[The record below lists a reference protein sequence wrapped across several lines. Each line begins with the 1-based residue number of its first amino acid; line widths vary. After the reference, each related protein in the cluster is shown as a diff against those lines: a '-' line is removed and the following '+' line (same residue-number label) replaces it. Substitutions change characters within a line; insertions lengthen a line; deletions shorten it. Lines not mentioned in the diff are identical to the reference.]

1 MDHIKRTDGELFIDG
16 VSLTEIAE
24 EYGTPSYVYSE
35 SLIKQ
40 NLKEYTSSVRKEDK
54 ICYAVKSNSNLSILK
69 LLADNGSGFD
79 VVSGYELQWCL
90 IAGADPKKIIFSGV
104 GKTEKEISLALQNK
118 IFSINIESESEL
130 ERIIR
135 ISEALEIKADCFIRL
150 NPEISSESHPYIQ
163 TALKSSKFGVDTE
176 TAIRIAK
183 LIKES
188 KQVNLIGIASHIGSQ
203 ISKESL
209 VLENLDSLLKVLK
222 ILEKNDQKIN
232 FVDIGGGFGITYK
245 DEKNLS
251 PSKLLPK
258 IIDKV
263 GPNINIILEPGRSI
277 SGKAGILITK
287 TEYIKESKDQN
298 FIVVDAG
305 MNDLMR
311 PSLYE
316 AWHKIEPVILSKSP
330 TKYSYKLVGP
340 ICESADQFGEGLH
353 IAVNQGDLIAIFD
366 TGAYGFSMASNYN
379 TRTKPAEVLAS
390 QGNKRLIRSRETFED
405 IISQEIEMLQWTNV
419 MSFQD

>member
-40 NLKEYTSSVRKEDK
+40 NLEEYTSSVRKEDK

-79 VVSGYELQWCL
+79 VVSGYELQRCL

-163 TALKSSKFGVDTE
+163 TALKSSKFGVDTD
-176 TAIRIAK
+176 TAIKIAK

-209 VLENLDSLLKVLK
+209 VLENLDSLLNVLK

-232 FVDIGGGFGITYK
+232 YVDIGGGFGITYK

-287 TEYIKESKDQN
+287 TEYIKESKDQS

-316 AWHKIEPVILSKSP
+316 AWHKIEPVIESKIP
-330 TKYSYKLVGP
+330 TEDSYKIVGP

-379 TRTKPAEVLAS
+379 TRTKPAEILAS
-390 QGNKRLIRSRETFED
+390 EGSKRLIRSRETFED
-405 IISQEIEMLQWTNV
+405 IISQEIEMLQ
-419 MSFQD
+419 

>member
-1 MDHIKRTDGELFIDG
+1 MDHIKRNNGELFIDG

-40 NLKEYTSSVRKEDK
+40 NLEEYTSSVRKEDK

-79 VVSGYELQWCL
+79 VVSGYELQRCL

-163 TALKSSKFGVDTE
+163 TALKSSKFGVDTD
-176 TAIRIAK
+176 TAIKIAK

-316 AWHKIEPVILSKSP
+316 AWHKIEPVIESKS
-330 TKYSYKLVGP
+330 TTEDSYKLVGP

-353 IAVNQGDLIAIFD
+353 IAVDQGDLIAIFD

-379 TRTKPAEVLAS
+379 TRTKPVSYTHLTLPTICS
-390 QGNKRLIRSRETFED
+390 
-405 IISQEIEMLQWTNV
+405 V
-419 MSFQD
+419 

>member
-40 NLKEYTSSVRKEDK
+40 NLEEYTSSVRKEDK

-79 VVSGYELQWCL
+79 VVSGYELQRCL

-163 TALKSSKFGVDTE
+163 TALISSKFGVDTE

-209 VLENLDSLLKVLK
+209 VLENLNSLLNVLK
-222 ILEKNDQKIN
+222 ILEKNDQKIK

-263 GPNINIILEPGRSI
+263 GQNINIILEPGRSI

-330 TKYSYKLVGP
+330 TKDSYKLVGP

-405 IISQEIEMLQWTNV
+405 IISQEIEMLQ
-419 MSFQD
+419 

>member
-1 MDHIKRTDGELFIDG
+1 LDHIKRIDGELFIDG
-16 VSLTEIAE
+16 VSLAEIAE

-40 NLKEYTSSVRKEDK
+40 NLEEYTSSVRNEDK

-79 VVSGYELQWCL
+79 VVSGYELQRCL
-90 IAGADPKKIIFSGV
+90 LAGADPKKIIFSGV

-163 TALKSSKFGVDTE
+163 TALKSSKFGVDTD
-176 TAIRIAK
+176 TAIKIAK

-209 VLENLDSLLKVLK
+209 VLENLDSLLNVLK

-263 GPNINIILEPGRSI
+263 GQNINIILEPGRSI

-287 TEYIKESKDQN
+287 TEYIKESKNQN

-316 AWHKIEPVILSKSP
+316 AWHKIEPVVESKVP
-330 TKYSYKLVGP
+330 TEDPYKIVGP

-405 IISQEIEMLQWTNV
+405 IISQEIEMLQ
-419 MSFQD
+419 

>member
-40 NLKEYTSSVRKEDK
+40 NLEEYTSSVRKEDK

-79 VVSGYELQWCL
+79 VVSGYELQRCL

-163 TALKSSKFGVDTE
+163 TALKSSKFGVDTD

-209 VLENLDSLLKVLK
+209 VLENLDSLLNVLK

-263 GPNINIILEPGRSI
+263 GQNINIILEPGRSI

-316 AWHKIEPVILSKSP
+316 AWHKIEPVVESKIP
-330 TKYSYKLVGP
+330 TEDSYKIVGP

-390 QGNKRLIRSRETFED
+390 QGSKRLIRSRETFED
-405 IISQEIEMLQWTNV
+405 IISQEIEMLQ
-419 MSFQD
+419 

>member
-1 MDHIKRTDGELFIDG
+1 MDHIKRIDGELFIDG

-40 NLKEYTSSVRKEDK
+40 NLEEYTSSVRNEDK

-79 VVSGYELQWCL
+79 VVSGYELQRCL

-163 TALKSSKFGVDTE
+163 TALKSSKFGVDTD
-176 TAIRIAK
+176 TAIKIAK

-209 VLENLDSLLKVLK
+209 VLENLNSLLNVLK

-263 GPNINIILEPGRSI
+263 GPKINIILEPGRSI

-316 AWHKIEPVILSKSP
+316 AWHKIEPVVESKSP
-330 TKYSYKLVGP
+330 TENSYKLVGP

-379 TRTKPAEVLAS
+379 TRTKPAEVLVS
-390 QGNKRLIRSRETFED
+390 QGNIRLIRSRETFED
-405 IISQEIEMLQWTNV
+405 IISQEIEMLQ
-419 MSFQD
+419 

>member
-40 NLKEYTSSVRKEDK
+40 NLEEYTSSVRKEDK

-79 VVSGYELQWCL
+79 VVSGYELQRCL

-130 ERIIR
+130 ERIIK

-163 TALKSSKFGVDTE
+163 TALKSSKFGVDTD
-176 TAIRIAK
+176 TAIKIAK

-209 VLENLDSLLKVLK
+209 VLENLDSLLNVLK

-263 GPNINIILEPGRSI
+263 GQNINIILEPGRSI

-287 TEYIKESKDQN
+287 TEYIKESKNQN

-316 AWHKIEPVILSKSP
+316 AWHKIEPVVESKSP
-330 TKYSYKLVGP
+330 TENSYKLVGP

-353 IAVNQGDLIAIFD
+353 IVVNQGDLIAIFD

-379 TRTKPAEVLAS
+379 TRTKPAEVLVS
-390 QGNKRLIRSRETFED
+390 QGNIRLIRSRETFED
-405 IISQEIEMLQWTNV
+405 IISQEIEMLQ
-419 MSFQD
+419 

>member
-40 NLKEYTSSVRKEDK
+40 NLEEYTSSVRKEDK

-79 VVSGYELQWCL
+79 VVSGYELQRCL

-163 TALKSSKFGVDTE
+163 TALKSSKFGVDTD
-176 TAIRIAK
+176 TAIKIAK

-209 VLENLDSLLKVLK
+209 VLENLDSLLNVLK

-263 GPNINIILEPGRSI
+263 GQNINIILEPGRSI

-287 TEYIKESKDQN
+287 TEYIKESKDQS

-316 AWHKIEPVILSKSP
+316 AWHKIEPVIESKIP
-330 TKYSYKLVGP
+330 TEDSYKIVGP

-379 TRTKPAEVLAS
+379 TRTKPAEVLVS
-390 QGNKRLIRSRETFED
+390 QGNIRLIRSRETFED
-405 IISQEIEMLQWTNV
+405 IISQEIEMLQ
-419 MSFQD
+419 

>member
-40 NLKEYTSSVRKEDK
+40 NLEEYTSSVRKEDK

-79 VVSGYELQWCL
+79 VVSGYELQRCL

-163 TALKSSKFGVDTE
+163 TALKSSKFGVDTD
-176 TAIRIAK
+176 TAIRISK

-209 VLENLDSLLKVLK
+209 VLENLDSLLNVLK
-222 ILEKNDQKIN
+222 ILEKNDQKIS

-316 AWHKIEPVILSKSP
+316 AWHKIEPVIESKS
-330 TKYSYKLVGP
+330 TTEDSYKLVGP

-353 IAVNQGDLIAIFD
+353 IAVDQGDLIAIFD

-390 QGNKRLIRSRETFED
+390 QGNIRLIRSRETFED
-405 IISQEIEMLQWTNV
+405 IISQEIEMLQ
-419 MSFQD
+419 

>member
-1 MDHIKRTDGELFIDG
+1 MDHIKRTDGELFIDE

-40 NLKEYTSSVRKEDK
+40 NLEEYTSSVRKEDK

-79 VVSGYELQWCL
+79 VVSGYELQRCL

-163 TALKSSKFGVDTE
+163 TALKSSKFGVDTD

-209 VLENLDSLLKVLK
+209 VLENLDSLLNVLK
-222 ILEKNDQKIN
+222 ILEKNDQKIS

-316 AWHKIEPVILSKSP
+316 AWHKIEPVIESKS
-330 TKYSYKLVGP
+330 TTEDSYKLVGP

-353 IAVNQGDLIAIFD
+353 IAVDQGDLIAIFD

-405 IISQEIEMLQWTNV
+405 IISQEIEMLQ
-419 MSFQD
+419 

>member
-40 NLKEYTSSVRKEDK
+40 NLEEYTSSVRKEDK

-79 VVSGYELQWCL
+79 VVSGYELQRCL

-163 TALKSSKFGVDTE
+163 TALKSSKFGVDTD
-176 TAIRIAK
+176 TAIKIAK
-183 LIKES
+183 LMKES

-209 VLENLDSLLKVLK
+209 VLENLDSLLNVLK

-263 GPNINIILEPGRSI
+263 GPKINIILEPGRSI

-316 AWHKIEPVILSKSP
+316 AWHKIEPVVESKSP
-330 TKYSYKLVGP
+330 TENSYKLVGP

-353 IAVNQGDLIAIFD
+353 IAVNEGDLIAIFD

-379 TRTKPAEVLAS
+379 TRTKPAEVLVS
-390 QGNKRLIRSRETFED
+390 QGNIRLIRSRETFED
-405 IISQEIEMLQWTNV
+405 IISQEIEMLQ
-419 MSFQD
+419 

>member
-40 NLKEYTSSVRKEDK
+40 NLEEYTSSVRKEDK

-79 VVSGYELQWCL
+79 VVSGYELQRCL

-163 TALKSSKFGVDTE
+163 TALKSSKFGVDTD

-209 VLENLDSLLKVLK
+209 VLENLDSLLNVLK

-263 GPNINIILEPGRSI
+263 GQNINIILEPGRSI

-287 TEYIKESKDQN
+287 TEYIKESKNQN

-305 MNDLMR
+305 MNDLIR

-316 AWHKIEPVILSKSP
+316 AWHKIEPVVESKVLTEDP
-330 TKYSYKLVGP
+330 YKLVGP

-405 IISQEIEMLQWTNV
+405 IISQEIEMLQ
-419 MSFQD
+419 

>member
-1 MDHIKRTDGELFIDG
+1 MDHIKRNDGELFIDG

-24 EYGTPSYVYSE
+24 EYGTPSYVYSGSLIEE
-35 SLIKQ
+35 SLE
-40 NLKEYTSSVRKEDK
+40 EYTSSVRKEDK

-79 VVSGYELQWCL
+79 VVSGYELQRCL

-104 GKTEKEISLALQNK
+104 GKTEKEISFALQNK

-130 ERIIR
+130 ERIIKV
-135 ISEALEIKADCFIRL
+135 SEDLKIKADCFIRL

-163 TALKSSKFGVDTE
+163 TALKSSKFGVDVD
-176 TAIRIAK
+176 TAIRITK
-183 LIKES
+183 VIKQS

-209 VLENLDSLLKVLK
+209 VLENLDSLLNVLE
-222 ILEKNDQKIN
+222 ILEEDDQKIN

-245 DEKNLS
+245 DEKDLK
-251 PSKLLPK
+251 PSELLPK

-311 PSLYE
+311 PSLYK
-316 AWHKIEPVILSKSP
+316 AWHKIEPVIESKSP
-330 TKYSYKLVGP
+330 TESSYKLVGP
-340 ICESADQFGEGLH
+340 ICESADQFGEGLT

-390 QGNKRLIRSRETFED
+390 QGKKRLIRSRETFED
-405 IISQEIEMLQWTNV
+405 IIRQEIEMLQ
-419 MSFQD
+419 

>member
-24 EYGTPSYVYSE
+24 EYGTPSYVYSA

-79 VVSGYELQWCL
+79 VVSGYELQRCL

-130 ERIIR
+130 ERIIKT
-135 ISEALEIKADCFIRL
+135 SEALEIKADCFIRL

-209 VLENLDSLLKVLK
+209 VLENLNSLLNVLK

-263 GPNINIILEPGRSI
+263 GQNINIILEPGRSI

-330 TKYSYKLVGP
+330 TENSYKLVGP

-405 IISQEIEMLQWTNV
+405 IISQEIEMLQ
-419 MSFQD
+419 

>member
-1 MDHIKRTDGELFIDG
+1 MDYIKRTDGELFIDG
-16 VSLTEIAE
+16 VSVTEIAE

-40 NLKEYTSSVRKEDK
+40 NLEEYTSSVRKEDK

-79 VVSGYELQWCL
+79 VVSGYELQRCL

-130 ERIIR
+130 ERIIKV
-135 ISEALEIKADCFIRL
+135 SEDLEIKADCFIRL

-209 VLENLDSLLKVLK
+209 VLENLNSLLNVLK

-263 GPNINIILEPGRSI
+263 GQNINIILEPGRSI

-316 AWHKIEPVILSKSP
+316 AWHKIEPVIQSKVP
-330 TKYSYKLVGP
+330 TEDSYKLVGP

-405 IISQEIEMLQWTNV
+405 IISQEIEMLQ
-419 MSFQD
+419 

>member
-16 VSLTEIAE
+16 VSLAEIAE

-40 NLKEYTSSVRKEDK
+40 NLEEYTSSVRNEDK

-79 VVSGYELQWCL
+79 VVSGYELQRCL

-104 GKTEKEISLALQNK
+104 GKTEKEISFALQNK

-163 TALKSSKFGVDTE
+163 TALKSSKFGVDTD
-176 TAIRIAK
+176 TAIKIAK

-209 VLENLDSLLKVLK
+209 VLENLDSLLNVFK

-316 AWHKIEPVILSKSP
+316 AWHKIEPVLEKSP
-330 TKYSYKLVGP
+330 TENSYKLVGP

-390 QGNKRLIRSRETFED
+390 QGNRRLIRSRETFED
-405 IISQEIEMLQWTNV
+405 IINQEIEMLQ
-419 MSFQD
+419 

>member
-40 NLKEYTSSVRKEDK
+40 NLEEYTSSVRKEDK

-79 VVSGYELQWCL
+79 VVSGYELQRCL

-163 TALKSSKFGVDTE
+163 TALKSSKFGVDTD
-176 TAIRIAK
+176 TAIKIAK

-209 VLENLDSLLKVLK
+209 VLENLDSLLNVLK

-263 GPNINIILEPGRSI
+263 GQNINIILEPGRSI

-316 AWHKIEPVILSKSP
+316 AWHKIEPVIESKSP
-330 TKYSYKLVGP
+330 TEDSYKLVGP

-379 TRTKPAEVLAS
+379 TRTKPAEDLS
-390 QGNKRLIRSRETFED
+390 FSRK
-405 IISQEIEMLQWTNV
+405 
-419 MSFQD
+419 

>member
-40 NLKEYTSSVRKEDK
+40 NLEEYTSSVRNEDK

-79 VVSGYELQWCL
+79 VVSGYELQRCL
-90 IAGADPKKIIFSGV
+90 LAGADPKKIIFSGV

-163 TALKSSKFGVDTE
+163 TALKSSKFGVDTD
-176 TAIRIAK
+176 TAIKIAK

-209 VLENLDSLLKVLK
+209 VLENLDSLLNVLK

-263 GPNINIILEPGRSI
+263 GPKINIILEPGRSI

-316 AWHKIEPVILSKSP
+316 AWHKIEPVVESKSP
-330 TKYSYKLVGP
+330 TENSYKLVGP

-379 TRTKPAEVLAS
+379 TRTKPAEVLVS
-390 QGNKRLIRSRETFED
+390 QGNIRLIRSRETFED
-405 IISQEIEMLQWTNV
+405 IISQEIEMLQ
-419 MSFQD
+419 

>member
-1 MDHIKRTDGELFIDG
+1 M
-16 VSLTEIAE
+16 
-24 EYGTPSYVYSE
+24 
-35 SLIKQ
+35 
-40 NLKEYTSSVRKEDK
+40 
-54 ICYAVKSNSNLSILK
+54 
-69 LLADNGSGFD
+69 
-79 VVSGYELQWCL
+79 
-90 IAGADPKKIIFSGV
+90 
-104 GKTEKEISLALQNK
+104 
-118 IFSINIESESEL
+118 
-130 ERIIR
+130 
-135 ISEALEIKADCFIRL
+135 
-150 NPEISSESHPYIQ
+150 
-163 TALKSSKFGVDTE
+163 
-176 TAIRIAK
+176 
-183 LIKES
+183 
-188 KQVNLIGIASHIGSQ
+188 
-203 ISKESL
+203 
-209 VLENLDSLLKVLK
+209 VLENLDSLLNVLK

-316 AWHKIEPVILSKSP
+316 AWHKIEPVIESKS
-330 TKYSYKLVGP
+330 TTEDSYKLVGP

-353 IAVNQGDLIAIFD
+353 IAVDQGDLIAIFD

-379 TRTKPAEVLAS
+379 TRNKPAEVLAS

-405 IISQEIEMLQWTNV
+405 IISQEIEMLQ
-419 MSFQD
+419 

>member
-24 EYGTPSYVYSE
+24 EYGTPSYVYSA

-79 VVSGYELQWCL
+79 VVSGYELQRCL

-135 ISEALEIKADCFIRL
+135 ISEVLEIKADCFIRL

-209 VLENLDSLLKVLK
+209 VLENLDSLLNVLK

-263 GPNINIILEPGRSI
+263 GQNINIILEPGRSI

-330 TKYSYKLVGP
+330 TENSYKLVGP

-405 IISQEIEMLQWTNV
+405 IISQEIEMLQ
-419 MSFQD
+419 

>member
-24 EYGTPSYVYSE
+24 EYGTPSYVYSA

-79 VVSGYELQWCL
+79 VVSGYELQRCL

-130 ERIIR
+130 ERIIKV
-135 ISEALEIKADCFIRL
+135 SEDLEIKADCFIRL

-209 VLENLDSLLKVLK
+209 VLENLNSLLNVLK

-263 GPNINIILEPGRSI
+263 GQNINIILEPGRSI

-405 IISQEIEMLQWTNV
+405 IISQEIEMLQ
-419 MSFQD
+419 

>member
-40 NLKEYTSSVRKEDK
+40 NLEEYTSSVRKEDK

-79 VVSGYELQWCL
+79 VVSGYELQRCL

-163 TALKSSKFGVDTE
+163 TALKSSKFGVDTD

-209 VLENLDSLLKVLK
+209 VLENLDSLLNVLK

-316 AWHKIEPVILSKSP
+316 AWHKIEPVIESKS
-330 TKYSYKLVGP
+330 TTEDSYKLVGP

-353 IAVNQGDLIAIFD
+353 IAVDQGDLIAIFD

-379 TRTKPAEVLAS
+379 TRTKPAEVLVS
-390 QGNKRLIRSRETFED
+390 QGNIRLIRSRETFED
-405 IISQEIEMLQWTNV
+405 IISQEIEMLQ
-419 MSFQD
+419 

>member
-1 MDHIKRTDGELFIDG
+1 MDYIKRNDGELFIDG

-40 NLKEYTSSVRKEDK
+40 NLEEYTSSVRKEDK

-79 VVSGYELQWCL
+79 VVSGYELQRCL

-135 ISEALEIKADCFIRL
+135 ISEVLEIKADCFIRL

-209 VLENLDSLLKVLK
+209 VLENLNSLLNVLK

-263 GPNINIILEPGRSI
+263 GQNINIILEPGRSI

-316 AWHKIEPVILSKSP
+316 AWHKIEPVIESKS
-330 TKYSYKLVGP
+330 TTEDSYKLVGP

-405 IISQEIEMLQWTNV
+405 IISQEIEMLQ
-419 MSFQD
+419 

>member
-24 EYGTPSYVYSE
+24 EYGTPSYVYSA

-79 VVSGYELQWCL
+79 VVSGYELQRCL

-163 TALKSSKFGVDTE
+163 TALKSSKFGVDTD
-176 TAIRIAK
+176 TAIKIAK

-263 GPNINIILEPGRSI
+263 GQNINIILEPGRSI

-287 TEYIKESKDQN
+287 TEYIKESKNQN

-305 MNDLMR
+305 MNDLIR

-316 AWHKIEPVILSKSP
+316 AWHKIEPVVESKVLTEDP
-330 TKYSYKLVGP
+330 YKLVGP

-405 IISQEIEMLQWTNV
+405 IISQEIEMLQ
-419 MSFQD
+419 

>member
-40 NLKEYTSSVRKEDK
+40 NLEEYTSSVRKEDK

-79 VVSGYELQWCL
+79 VVSGYELQRCL

-163 TALKSSKFGVDTE
+163 TALKSSKFGVDTD
-176 TAIRIAK
+176 TAIKIAK

-209 VLENLDSLLKVLK
+209 VLENLDSLLNVLK

-232 FVDIGGGFGITYK
+232 YVDIGGGFGITYK

-263 GPNINIILEPGRSI
+263 GPKINIILEPGRSI

-316 AWHKIEPVILSKSP
+316 AWHKIEPVVESKSP
-330 TKYSYKLVGP
+330 TENSYKLVGP

-353 IAVNQGDLIAIFD
+353 IAVNEGDLIAIFD

-379 TRTKPAEVLAS
+379 TRTKPAEVLVS
-390 QGNKRLIRSRETFED
+390 QGNIRLIRSRETFED
-405 IISQEIEMLQWTNV
+405 IISQEIEMLQ
-419 MSFQD
+419 

>member
-40 NLKEYTSSVRKEDK
+40 NLEEYTSSVRIEDK

-79 VVSGYELQWCL
+79 VVSGYELQRCL

-163 TALKSSKFGVDTE
+163 TALKSSKFGVDTD
-176 TAIRIAK
+176 TAIKIAK

-209 VLENLDSLLKVLK
+209 VLENLDSLLNVLK

-263 GPNINIILEPGRSI
+263 GPKINIILEPGRSI

-316 AWHKIEPVILSKSP
+316 AWHKIEPVVESKSP
-330 TKYSYKLVGP
+330 TENSYKLVGP

-379 TRTKPAEVLAS
+379 TRTKPAEVLVS
-390 QGNKRLIRSRETFED
+390 QGNIRLIRSRETFED
-405 IISQEIEMLQWTNV
+405 IISQEIEMLQ
-419 MSFQD
+419 

>member
-16 VSLTEIAE
+16 VSVTEIAE

-40 NLKEYTSSVRKEDK
+40 NLEEYTSSVRKEDK

-79 VVSGYELQWCL
+79 VVSGYELQRCL

-135 ISEALEIKADCFIRL
+135 ISEVLEIKADCFIRL

-163 TALKSSKFGVDTE
+163 TALKSSKFGVDVD

-209 VLENLDSLLKVLK
+209 VLENLDSLLNVLK

-316 AWHKIEPVILSKSP
+316 AWHKIEPVIESKS
-330 TKYSYKLVGP
+330 TTENSYKLVGP

-353 IAVNQGDLIAIFD
+353 IAVDQGDLIAIFD

-379 TRTKPAEVLAS
+379 TRTKPAEVLTS

-405 IISQEIEMLQWTNV
+405 IISQEIEMLQ
-419 MSFQD
+419 

>member
-1 MDHIKRTDGELFIDG
+1 MDHIKRIDGELFIDG
-16 VSLTEIAE
+16 VSLAEIAE

-40 NLKEYTSSVRKEDK
+40 NLEEYTSSVRNEDK

-79 VVSGYELQWCL
+79 VVSGYELQRCL
-90 IAGADPKKIIFSGV
+90 LAGADPKKIIFSGV

-163 TALKSSKFGVDTE
+163 TALKSSKFGVDTD
-176 TAIRIAK
+176 TAIKIAK

-209 VLENLDSLLKVLK
+209 VLENLDSLLNVLK

-263 GPNINIILEPGRSI
+263 GQNINIILEPGRSI

-287 TEYIKESKDQN
+287 TEYIKESKNQN

-316 AWHKIEPVILSKSP
+316 AWHKIEPVVESKVP
-330 TKYSYKLVGP
+330 TEDPYKIVGP

-405 IISQEIEMLQWTNV
+405 IISQEIEMLQ
-419 MSFQD
+419 

>member
-40 NLKEYTSSVRKEDK
+40 NLEEYTSSVRKEDK

-79 VVSGYELQWCL
+79 VVSGYELQRCL

-163 TALKSSKFGVDTE
+163 TALKSSKFGVDTD
-176 TAIRIAK
+176 TAIKIAK

-232 FVDIGGGFGITYK
+232 YVDIGGGFGITYK

-263 GPNINIILEPGRSI
+263 GPKINIILEPGRSI

-316 AWHKIEPVILSKSP
+316 AWHKIEPVVESKSP
-330 TKYSYKLVGP
+330 TENSYKLVGP

-379 TRTKPAEVLAS
+379 TRTKPAEVLVS
-390 QGNKRLIRSRETFED
+390 QGNIRLIRSRETFED
-405 IISQEIEMLQWTNV
+405 IISQEIEMLQ
-419 MSFQD
+419 

>member
-1 MDHIKRTDGELFIDG
+1 MDHIKRNNGELFIDG

-24 EYGTPSYVYSE
+24 EYGTPSYVYSA

-40 NLKEYTSSVRKEDK
+40 NLKEYTSTVRKEDK

-79 VVSGYELQWCL
+79 VVSGYELQRCL

-163 TALKSSKFGVDTE
+163 TALKSSKFGVDTD
-176 TAIRIAK
+176 TAIKIAK

-222 ILEKNDQKIN
+222 ILEKNDQKIK

-263 GPNINIILEPGRSI
+263 GPKINIILEPGRSI

-287 TEYIKESKDQN
+287 TEYIKESKNQN

-316 AWHKIEPVILSKSP
+316 AWHKIEPVVESKVP
-330 TKYSYKLVGP
+330 TEDPYKLVGP

-405 IISQEIEMLQWTNV
+405 IISQEIEMLQ
-419 MSFQD
+419 

>member
-24 EYGTPSYVYSE
+24 EYGTPSYVYSA

-79 VVSGYELQWCL
+79 VVSGYELQRCL

-130 ERIIR
+130 ERIIKV
-135 ISEALEIKADCFIRL
+135 SEDLEIKADCFIRL

-222 ILEKNDQKIN
+222 ILEKNDQKIS

-263 GPNINIILEPGRSI
+263 GQNINIILEPGRSI

-405 IISQEIEMLQWTNV
+405 IISQEIEMLQ
-419 MSFQD
+419 

>member
-40 NLKEYTSSVRKEDK
+40 NLEEYTSSVRKEDK

-79 VVSGYELQWCL
+79 VVSGYELQRCL
-90 IAGADPKKIIFSGV
+90 IAGANPKKIIFSGV

-163 TALKSSKFGVDTE
+163 TALKSSKFGVDTD
-176 TAIRIAK
+176 TAIKIAK

-209 VLENLDSLLKVLK
+209 VLENLDSLLNVLK

-263 GPNINIILEPGRSI
+263 GQNINIILEPGRSI

-316 AWHKIEPVILSKSP
+316 AWHKIEPVVESKSP
-330 TKYSYKLVGP
+330 TENSYKLVGP

-379 TRTKPAEVLAS
+379 TRTKPAEVLVS
-390 QGNKRLIRSRETFED
+390 QGNIRLIRSRETFED
-405 IISQEIEMLQWTNV
+405 IISQEIEMLQ
-419 MSFQD
+419 

>member
-16 VSLTEIAE
+16 VSVTEIAE

-40 NLKEYTSSVRKEDK
+40 NLEEYTSSVRKEDK

-79 VVSGYELQWCL
+79 VVSGYELQRCL

-135 ISEALEIKADCFIRL
+135 ISEVLEIKADCFIRL

-163 TALKSSKFGVDTE
+163 TALKSSKFGVDTD

-209 VLENLDSLLKVLK
+209 VLENLDSLLNVLK

-316 AWHKIEPVILSKSP
+316 AWHKIEPVIESKS
-330 TKYSYKLVGP
+330 TTENSYKLVGP

-353 IAVNQGDLIAIFD
+353 IAVDQGDLIAIFD

-379 TRTKPAEVLAS
+379 TRTKPAEVLTS

-405 IISQEIEMLQWTNV
+405 IISQEIEMLQ
-419 MSFQD
+419 

>member
-40 NLKEYTSSVRKEDK
+40 NLEEYTSSVRKEDK

-79 VVSGYELQWCL
+79 VVSGYELQRCL

-163 TALKSSKFGVDTE
+163 TALKSSKFGVDTD
-176 TAIRIAK
+176 TAIKIAK

-209 VLENLDSLLKVLK
+209 VLENLDSLLNVLK

-263 GPNINIILEPGRSI
+263 GPKINIILEPGRSI

-316 AWHKIEPVILSKSP
+316 AWHKIEPVVESKSP
-330 TKYSYKLVGP
+330 TENSYKLVGP

-379 TRTKPAEVLAS
+379 TRTKPAEVLVS
-390 QGNKRLIRSRETFED
+390 QGNIRLIRSRETFED
-405 IISQEIEMLQWTNV
+405 IISQEIEMLQ
-419 MSFQD
+419 

>member
-16 VSLTEIAE
+16 VSVTEIAE

-40 NLKEYTSSVRKEDK
+40 NLEEYTSSVRKEDK

-79 VVSGYELQWCL
+79 VVSGYELQRCL

-135 ISEALEIKADCFIRL
+135 ISEVLEIKADCFIRL

-209 VLENLDSLLKVLK
+209 VLENLNSLLNVLK

-316 AWHKIEPVILSKSP
+316 AWHKIEPVIESKS
-330 TKYSYKLVGP
+330 TTEDSYKLVGP

-353 IAVNQGDLIAIFD
+353 IAVDQGDLIAIFD

-405 IISQEIEMLQWTNV
+405 IISQEIEMLQ
-419 MSFQD
+419 

>member
-1 MDHIKRTDGELFIDG
+1 LDYIKRTDGELFIDG

-24 EYGTPSYVYSE
+24 EYGTPSYVYSA

-40 NLKEYTSSVRKEDK
+40 NLKEYASSVRKEDK

-79 VVSGYELQWCL
+79 VVSGYELQRCL

-163 TALKSSKFGVDTE
+163 TALKSSKFGVDTD

-209 VLENLDSLLKVLK
+209 VLENLNSLLNVLK

-263 GPNINIILEPGRSI
+263 GPNLNIILEPGRSI

-330 TKYSYKLVGP
+330 TKDSYKLVGP

-379 TRTKPAEVLAS
+379 TRTKPAEILAS
-390 QGNKRLIRSRETFED
+390 QGSKRLIRSRETFED
-405 IISQEIEMLQWTNV
+405 IISQEIEMLQ
-419 MSFQD
+419 